1 MTLMGKAPGPHA
13 HTERHS
19 SLAPGPGRPGAYLVE
34 GASEQAPR
42 FWSHL
47 QNSDNYIKQFHV
59 K

>member
-19 SLAPGPGRPGAYLVE
+19 SLLAQDGLAR
-34 GASEQAPR
+34 ASKQAPW